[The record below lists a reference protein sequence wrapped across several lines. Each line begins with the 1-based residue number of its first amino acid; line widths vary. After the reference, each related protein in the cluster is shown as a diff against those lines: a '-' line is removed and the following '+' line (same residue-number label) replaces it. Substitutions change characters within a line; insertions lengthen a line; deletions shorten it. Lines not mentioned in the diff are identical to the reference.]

1 MDDELLVKILV
12 YWVIFV
18 IALAIFEEE
27 KKSW

>member
-18 IALAIFEEE
+18 IALGIFEEE

>member
-27 KKSW
+27 SKSW